1 MDKQM
6 TVKYMEP
13 RNLKEHPKNRN
24 THTRNQ
30 IKRLAK
36 LIQDQGFRVPI
47 IVSELS
53 GFIVAGHGRLVAAK
67 RLKLENVPVIYQSF
81 DNEDEEYK
89 FLVAD
94 NAIAQWSELNLTE
107 IRDDLKDIGPLDTE
121 LLGIKGFEKNELASN
136 KSTVP
141 KKKSSNFDNKCPK
154 CSHEWNDK

>member
-81 DNEDEEYK
+81 DNEDE
-89 FLVAD
+89 
-94 NAIAQWSELNLTE
+94 
-107 IRDDLKDIGPLDTE
+107 
-121 LLGIKGFEKNELASN
+121 
-136 KSTVP
+136 
-141 KKKSSNFDNKCPK
+141 
-154 CSHEWNDK
+154 